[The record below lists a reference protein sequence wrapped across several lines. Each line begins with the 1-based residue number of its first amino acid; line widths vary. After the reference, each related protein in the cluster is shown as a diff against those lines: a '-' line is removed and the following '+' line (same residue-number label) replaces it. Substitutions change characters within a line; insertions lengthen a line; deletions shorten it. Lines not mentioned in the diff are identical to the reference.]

1 MSTVIRAFQE
11 LTRWGLR
18 EDTSSEEANY
28 IRLTNALLFLM
39 LLGSTIETF
48 ALFATRAYTA
58 AMINSTAPLVFGG
71 GLLLM
76 RSGRT
81 HLARVLVLT
90 IGYGAAYIM
99 AAILGPAVEFQFI
112 ILIAS
117 AMAFTFFRLKEWKY
131 VLYGLVLPLAS
142 LVLLELTNYQPVLG
156 LERAHFSASQ
166 LTAIRLTTVSVVWLM
181 MIGQFAYFIRSRQM
195 AQEQLIASAK
205 LVALGQLAAGIA
217 HEVNN
222 PLAVISGLA
231 QRLSLLSAD
240 GTLTQEEIQKTGDKI
255 ADVSERIGSI
265 VRGLLA
271 LSRDASG
278 DPFVEI
284 PLDRVLNLTLD
295 CCRVR
300 VEAQGVSFR
309 VDEIPKNCRVIGR
322 EAQISEV
329 FLNLI
334 NNSLDAI
341 KLLDDRWIEIKV
353 NSTGAHA
360 EVAITDS
367 GNGIP
372 LVVRRKM
379 FDPFFTTKPAGKGTG
394 LGLSVSRGIMTAH
407 RGQIS
412 YDDKSPRTRFV
423 IRLPAVSE

>member
-1 MSTVIRAFQE
+1 M
-11 LTRWGLR
+11 
-18 EDTSSEEANY
+18 
-28 IRLTNALLFLM
+28 
-39 LLGSTIETF
+39 
-48 ALFATRAYTA
+48 
-58 AMINSTAPLVFGG
+58 
-71 GLLLM
+71 
-76 RSGRT
+76 
-81 HLARVLVLT
+81 
-90 IGYGAAYIM
+90 
-99 AAILGPAVEFQFI
+99 
-112 ILIAS
+112 
-117 AMAFTFFRLKEWKY
+117 
-131 VLYGLVLPLAS
+131 
-142 LVLLELTNYQPVLG
+142 
-156 LERAHFSASQ
+156 
-166 LTAIRLTTVSVVWLM
+166 
-181 MIGQFAYFIRSRQM
+181 
-195 AQEQLIASAK
+195 
-205 LVALGQLAAGIA
+205 
-217 HEVNN
+217 
-222 PLAVISGLA
+222 
-231 QRLSLLSAD
+231 
-240 GTLTQEEIQKTGDKI
+240 
-255 ADVSERIGSI
+255 
-265 VRGLLA
+265 RGLLA